1 MELQSTLVTLLDILN
16 VLAIIPA
23 LLIAR
28 PFHYTTVAWLS
39 GTKLK
44 FLVASRTYSLILWLT
59 IGALFAK
66 PLFDILGWLNILT
79 TLSQGFT
86 GMSSFTLGSLRL
98 DAFSL
103 ILLVVDL
110 GIYSLICWLGRGW
123 LDRPIQVEALRRQ
136 LTQMEK
142 WFALLAMASL
152 VNLIVGGLIV
162 RITLF
167 YLNHLQTRLFG
178 NLVMLLVWGLAVL
191 LAAVLMII
199 LNMQLTR
206 EEQDR

>member
-44 FLVASRTYSLILWLT
+44 FLVGSRTYSLILWLT